1 LYQKGIFQKEYQWG
15 WGVVIHIE
23 PIFCGI
29 PTLADDVT
37 LISNDPHEL
46 LTMLDIQSHHS
57 NKLRYQINEQKSV
70 ILVFNDNDSN
80 TWYLTGK
87 PMSLVSNSTHLGIK
101 RDKQSDTGTKMVV
114 KKRMVTARR
123 TVYSLIGAGL
133 HGLNGVNSYIAIHMI
148 QIYVIPRLLYGL
160 DVIKF
165 MNEDIKNVSLYQRK
179 LLKQIQNLPER
190 TSNAAALL
198 LLGQIDIESEIHKR
212 ILKLFGSIIRNE
224 HSVERKL
231 ALRQLAMQNHQ
242 SGSWFVKVVEL
253 AELYGLPSA
262 YDLLDTPPGK
272 YQWKQL
278 VNKAV
283 YSYHSNILKEEAQ
296 TKSSLKYIYFNNSK
310 DGKVHNISKSCGSE
324 PYAVSL
330 AAMKAK
336 IATGT
341 IILQKQVS
349 RFSNNTK
356 TPICQ
361 LCSKEIED
369 ILHFIVRCSALQK
382 VQCTFSIPDSN
393 PGCYL

>member
-1 LYQKGIFQKEYQWG
+1 M
-15 WGVVIHIE
+15 V
-23 PIFCGI
+23 
-29 PTLADDVT
+29 ADDVT

-114 KKRMVTARR
+114 KKRIVTARR

-198 LLGQIDIESEIHKR
+198 LLGQIDIESEINKR

-253 AELYGLPSA
+253 AELYGLPSP

>member
-1 LYQKGIFQKEYQWG
+1 
-15 WGVVIHIE
+15 
-23 PIFCGI
+23 
-29 PTLADDVT
+29 
-37 LISNDPHEL
+37 
-46 LTMLDIQSHHS
+46 
-57 NKLRYQINEQKSV
+57 
-70 ILVFNDNDSN
+70 
-80 TWYLTGK
+80 
-87 PMSLVSNSTHLGIK
+87 MSKVSNSTHLIIEK
-101 RDKQSDTGTKMVV
+101 DNQSATGTKMVV
-114 KKRMVTARR
+114 KKRIVTATCRR
-123 TVYSLIGAGL
+123 TVYSLMAAGL
-133 HGLNGVNSYIAIHMI
+133 HGLNGVNPYVAIHMI

-160 DVIKF
+160 DVIKLT
-165 MNEDIKNVSLYQRK
+165 NEDIKNLSLYQRK

-190 TSNAAALL
+190 VSNAAGLL
-198 LLGQIDIESEIHKR
+198 LLGQIDFEGEIHKR
-212 ILKLFGSIIRNE
+212 ILKLFGSIIQNE

-253 AELYGLPSA
+253 AELYGLPSP

-283 YSYHSNILKEEAQ
+283 YRLTEEAQ
-296 TKSSLKYIYFNNSK
+296 TKSSFKYIYFNNSK
-310 DGKVHNISKSCGSE
+310 DGKVHNIWKSCGSE

-330 AAMKAK
+330 AALKAK
-336 IATGT
+336 IATVT

-356 TPICQ
+356 TPIGQ

-382 VQCTFSIPDSN
+382 VCSPFLTAIQDAIYSSVNRDISDDIRKNEENLCQITFV
-393 PGCYL
+393 